1 MPVLLH
7 QMLYR
12 RKLKRQTGPLI
23 LVISSAAGQG
33 EGAGLAQPSS
43 QPRKSGLESQGPLP
57 APQCVKHSWLVELTY
72 QNCFGGNRIASI
84 GRN

>member
-12 RKLKRQTGPLI
+12 RKLKQQTGPLI
-23 LVISSAAGQG
+23 LVISAAGQG

-43 QPRKSGLESQGPLP
+43 QPRKSGLESQGPLL

-72 QNCFGGNRIASI
+72 QNCFGGNGSVSI